1 MKSIF
6 RRDYNSA
13 QEWLDELEHDMIWE
27 LIESRLELKDD
38 RESCEDVVKILK
50 VIDKDV
56 LAYYCFYQ
64 YDYEKVVLEF
74 WDELN
79 TLTSFKLQV
88 LYLKILF
95 WHSVNNVSV
104 YNYIEKAMLL

>member
-1 MKSIF
+1 MKSNLKG
-6 RRDYNSA
+6 DYSSA
-13 QEWLDELEHDMIWE
+13 QEWLDELEHDKIWE
-27 LIESRLELKDD
+27 LIESTLEYKEE
-38 RESCEDVVKILK
+38 RESCEDVIKILK

-64 YDYEKVVLEF
+64 YDIEKVVLEF

-95 WHSVNNVSV
+95 YYEVNNFSV
-104 YNYIEKAMLL
+104 YEYIKKAVLL